1 MHGGGHEHGAE
12 VFTRGVQA
20 NIGMGFGVLA
30 FSVAMGALFAVVFAV
45 TYGRVGNV
53 SARLLSLYVAGG
65 MLLSLYVVPRAEV
78 PGQPACRQPG
88 RDDPATHAAVPADG
102 RAVRRRCSSVRSI
115 SVGSSSARLG
125 AWNATLAAA
134 GAYIVAVAVVMLILP
149 TIDETPG
156 PLRDDAGNIV
166 YEGFPADDLYQFRL
180 FSLGTQVVM
189 WATIGLVFAAL
200 ASRLPRRGAAGR
212 STCVSEVVRL
222 TLVSH
227 AMTDAMA
234 AGRFPTDEPLN
245 AVGHRQVDAS
255 IELGVTERAYCG
267 PEKRTRQT
275 AELLGLHASIDNRL
289 ADLDCGRWRGDVVGG
304 VRPADLA
311 IWLTDPTRAPHGGE
325 SVVELIDRVRGW
337 MDSLT
342 TRRSRLVA
350 VTHPSVIRAAIL
362 VALNAPPKSFWRID
376 IAPVSRTVMHF
387 RGHAWTLRSS
397 L

>member
-1 MHGGGHEHGAE
+1 MGVHEHEME
-12 VFTRGVQA
+12 VFTRGIQA

-30 FSVAMGALFAVVFAV
+30 FAVAMGALFSVAFIVAYSRFAITSVRAQSLVLAAGAFTAVYLVPFLKYPANPPSIGDPDTIGKRTGLYLLMIGLSLAFAV
-45 TYGRVGNV
+45 AAVWLGR
-53 SARLLSLYVAGG
+53 RLL
-65 MLLSLYVVPRAEV
+65 PK
-78 PGQPACRQPG
+78 
-88 RDDPATHAAVPADG
+88 
-102 RAVRRRCSSVRSI
+102 
-115 SVGSSSARLG
+115 LG
-125 AWNATLAAA
+125 AWGATLSGI
-134 GAYIVAVAVVMLILP
+134 GAYVVVMAVVMLVLP
-149 TIDETPG
+149 PVSEVPQPLLNDQGAIMYPG
-156 PLRDDAGNIV
+156 
-166 YEGFPADDLYQFRL
+166 FSADDLYQFRL
-180 FSLGTQVVM
+180 YAVGTQLIV
-189 WATIGLVFAAL
+189 WATIGLVL
-200 ASRLPRRGAAGR
+200 RRHGVPSGGHQGKGDARG
-212 STCVSEVVRL
+212 VSEVVRL

-227 AMTDAMA
+227 AMTDAMS

-255 IELGVTERAYCG
+255 IDLGVTERAYCG

-304 VRPADLA
+304 VQSDDLA

-325 SVVELIDRVRGW
+325 SVVELIERVRGW

-342 TRRSRLVA
+342 TRRTRLVV

>member
-1 MHGGGHEHGAE
+1 
-12 VFTRGVQA
+12 
-20 NIGMGFGVLA
+20 
-30 FSVAMGALFAVVFAV
+30 
-45 TYGRVGNV
+45 
-53 SARLLSLYVAGG
+53 
-65 MLLSLYVVPRAEV
+65 
-78 PGQPACRQPG
+78 
-88 RDDPATHAAVPADG
+88 
-102 RAVRRRCSSVRSI
+102 
-115 SVGSSSARLG
+115 
-125 AWNATLAAA
+125 
-134 GAYIVAVAVVMLILP
+134 
-149 TIDETPG
+149 
-156 PLRDDAGNIV
+156 
-166 YEGFPADDLYQFRL
+166 
-180 FSLGTQVVM
+180 
-189 WATIGLVFAAL
+189 
-200 ASRLPRRGAAGR
+200 
-212 STCVSEVVRL
+212 VSEIVRL

-234 AGRFPTDEPLN
+234 AGRFATDEPLN

-255 IELGVTERAYCG
+255 IDLGVTERAYCG

-304 VRPADLA
+304 VRPDDLA

-325 SVVELIDRVRGW
+325 SVIELIDRVRGW

-342 TRRSRLVA
+342 TRRTRLVV